1 MQESPERPEADLR
14 GASMAAGVAMRAA
27 LEKALQSPAPQPVG
41 CPAIPDH
48 VLLQRI
54 GAGAYGDV
62 WLARS
67 ALGSL
72 RAVKVVYR
80 DRFDE
85 ERPFQREFHGILKY
99 EPLSRTHEGLVA
111 VLHVGRNEEAG
122 YFYYVMELADSVDT
136 RALNENGVVN

>member
-1 MQESPERPEADLR
+1 
-14 GASMAAGVAMRAA
+14 MRAA
-27 LEKALQSPAPQPVG
+27 LEKALDDRSSRRFVRPS
-41 CPAIPDH
+41 IPDH
-48 VLLQRI
+48 ALLQGI

-67 ALGSL
+67 ALGYL

-99 EPLSRTHEGLVA
+99 EPISRTHEGLVA
-111 VLHVGRNEEAG
+111 VLHVGHNEECG
-122 YFYYVMELADSVDT
+122 YYYYVMEFSC
-136 RALNENGVVN
+136 